1 MLRLLGTTF
10 CTSEQHLK
18 AAASCQQQT
27 ALRKIHVLSHCEK
40 HTVLAPSSR
49 HLIDKSKLRE
59 KKNTV
64 PHYKTN
70 LQREGEKNSI
80 ELTQSRDLS
89 NATTRTSERSLPLFL
104 VLSLPLLSLL
114 SLAFFVKRA
123 RGDVLALVI
132 WLARE
137 SPELH
142 IKKWNCAVSAN
153 YLLLKQLVA
162 FQRGKGLSVGTYN
175 IGLLMA

>member
-1 MLRLLGTTF
+1 
-10 CTSEQHLK
+10 
-18 AAASCQQQT
+18 
-27 ALRKIHVLSHCEK
+27 
-40 HTVLAPSSR
+40 
-49 HLIDKSKLRE
+49 
-59 KKNTV
+59 
-64 PHYKTN
+64 